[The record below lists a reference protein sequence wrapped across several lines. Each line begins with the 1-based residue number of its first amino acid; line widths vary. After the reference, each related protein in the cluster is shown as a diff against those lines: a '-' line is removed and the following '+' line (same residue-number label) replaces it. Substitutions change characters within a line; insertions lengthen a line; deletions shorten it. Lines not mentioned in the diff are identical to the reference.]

1 MDKIQWSDEALE
13 KNLKTFLEKNNY
25 TSPGNSVGPHTIL
38 NGLKN
43 ENANMYIFSTFSLT
57 MLKYFSFSLFLMIRH
72 RKERSSFSYFSPVET
87 MFFLIFLPSEL
98 LFKRCYIKRRTSN
111 TFAFLMVFINHFKP
125 KEDTTTFRTP

>member
-43 ENANMYIFSTFSLT
+43 ENANMILGVSRLKDFLHDFNQSGKLGSTQNK
-57 MLKYFSFSLFLMIRH
+57 KY
-72 RKERSSFSYFSPVET
+72 Y
-87 MFFLIFLPSEL
+87 LI
-98 LFKRCYIKRRTSN
+98 IK
-111 TFAFLMVFINHFKP
+111 K
-125 KEDTTTFRTP
+125 